1 MNFEEKAERIM
12 ASNFKREEPKMLRE
26 VLVEA
31 MEHAYFEA
39 LRAVGGTVIT
49 LAPTMD
55 RTALWKA
62 LAESI
67 EEQKK

>member
-1 MNFEEKAERIM
+1 MNFEEEAERIM

-31 MEHAYFEA
+31 MQDAYFEA
-39 LRAVGGTVIT
+39 LLAVGGAVIT
-49 LAPTMD
+49 LAPTTD

-62 LAESI
+62 IA
-67 EEQKK
+67 EQKK